1 MAGAVAALHAFSLVM
16 VVVMCHGSATSNQ
29 EVAGKAEYELITRD
43 SKMPVY
49 GDCWKRA
56 LDDLDRGCK
65 VCLCSQLHLESSIR
79 VLTNSFST
87 GKPLAVIK

>member
-16 VVVMCHGSATSNQ
+16 VVVMCHGSAISNQ

-65 VCLCSQLHLESSIR
+65 VCL
-79 VLTNSFST
+79 
-87 GKPLAVIK
+87 

>member
-1 MAGAVAALHAFSLVM
+1 MVQSWLAGAVAALHAFSLVM

-65 VCLCSQLHLESSIR
+65 VCLCSQLLSMEFSIGA
-79 VLTNSFST
+79 LHQLSHFY
-87 GKPLAVIK
+87 